1 MPCKLWPFV
10 YICTIRDEA
19 MEEYNDL
26 SKIQDALDSLPD
38 NFSILE
44 EQIDVELQMEYFGFT
59 KERRNNR
66 AIRNFK
72 LAEKKLYKPEL
83 TDLEKKR
90 LLVRLAGHDRVEAF
104 RIIERFQQ
112 QAEGM
117 LRNWAILAIQE
128 SRMILQSS
136 LLDEQQ
142 VFISTGL
149 GGRGQN
155 IRYFITLLKQNVDED
170 FSNTQKKL
178 IETEFSYF
186 LKKSEGELEQ
196 IRFENG
202 FALGLFLFPL
212 KKNLQDIFRSFIDEC
227 NQYGNF
233 LREDVIITNV
243 KKLSIDEI
251 RAFLLEEM
259 HQPKGDNNENNY
271 DTEQN

>member
-1 MPCKLWPFV
+1 
-10 YICTIRDEA
+10 

-26 SKIQDALDSLPD
+26 KKIQDAISSLPD

-44 EQIDVELQMEYFGFT
+44 EQIDVELQMEYFEFT
-59 KERRNNR
+59 KDRRNNR

-83 TDLEKKR
+83 SELEKKR
-90 LLVRLAGHDRVEAF
+90 LLVRLAGHDKVEAF

-112 QAEGM
+112 QAEGI

-149 GGRGQN
+149 GGKGQN
-155 IRYFITLLKQNVDED
+155 IRYFITLLKQDVDEN
-170 FSNTQKKL
+170 FSETQKKL

-186 LKKSEGELEQ
+186 LNKSEGVLEQ
-196 IRFENG
+196 IQFEKG
-202 FALGLFLFPL
+202 LALGLFLFPL

-251 RAFLLEEM
+251 KAFLLETSNPEED
-259 HQPKGDNNENNY
+259 DNEKDDH
-271 DTEQN
+271 DTE